1 MADDGH
7 EHGNGSAPFGAAAN
21 GHAAT
26 VGRRDDDAI
35 VRVTSQRLIE
45 SVHQPADVVEAAV
58 RDELAKWRGTARIQ
72 TFVPIFAERA
82 VRRRLAS

>member
-7 EHGNGSAPFGAAAN
+7 EPGNGAAPIGAAAN
-21 GHAAT
+21 GHATTIGA
-26 VGRRDDDAI
+26 RDDDTI
-35 VRVTSQRLIE
+35 VRLTSQRLVE
-45 SVHQPADVVEAAV
+45 SVHQPADIVEAAV